1 MKVRAIKDMCQF
13 PEGSFFAEI
22 AKGIELVTLN
32 ALRLEGDAEPL
43 YIKNSNGYDI
53 LMAVACEEAAK
64 ALILFDAAR
73 CPHKSN
79 HWKDQLPKFNNHLA
93 KGIYALMCDWEPSTF
108 AEVRR
113 YIDAERKQF
122 YLDGPNDVD
131 WIFYNSIL
139 HSRERQIYVDYVRTE
154 DGHSWVAPSQIQR
167 PFSHSTP
174 RVISIARALRISGC
188 ASADAL
194 HLIAEIW
201 RPVRMI
207 DQFTRRELR
216 ELNYRTLTEM
226 EARNLLKS
234 DDDNVLAAII
244 NYLPFPI
251 YEIDLALEEV
261 KIDELKA
268 ARNRLD

>member
-1 MKVRAIKDMCQF
+1 MCQLS
-13 PEGSFFAEI
+13 EGNFFTEI
-22 AKGIELVTLN
+22 AKGIEMVTLN
-32 ALRLEGDAEPL
+32 ALGLERDAEPL
-43 YIKNSNGYDI
+43 YVRNSNGYDI
-53 LMAVACEEAAK
+53 LIAIACEEAAK

-73 CPHKSN
+73 CAHRSN
-79 HWKDQLPKFNNHLA
+79 HWKDHLHKFNNHLA

-108 AEVRR
+108 ADVRR

-139 HSRERQIYVDYVRTE
+139 HSRERQIYVDYVQNE
-154 DGHSWVAPSQIQR
+154 DGHSWVAPTQIQR

-174 RVISIARALRISGC
+174 RVISIASALCISGC
-188 ASADAL
+188 VSVDAL
-194 HLIAEIW
+194 HRIAEIW
-201 RPVRMI
+201 RPVRMN

-216 ELNYRTLTEM
+216 ELNYRTLTEL

-234 DDDNVLAAII
+234 DDHNVLAAII

-251 YEIDLALEEV
+251 YEIDLAFEEV
-261 KIDELKA
+261 KIDELQA
-268 ARNRLD
+268 ARDRFW